1 MAATNKYFCQWLIRI
16 ELLSLFKMSGV
27 KRQFLFYSSI
37 PVCEILS
44 RRSQHQDAELKQ
56 LNAIQPSFFLL
67 FMQWHV
73 KCLSWKGLSLVCL
86 INGPKPWRYL
96 VYRRVKLTKLTQ
108 LGKLFLIDGLNPLM
122 VFKSDLCNLVEK
134 LTVIN
139 EILSS
144 HHLHTQVHVLLLEP
158 FTWLQEISSMFIGNS
173 FQRVFWTEW

>member
-27 KRQFLFYSSI
+27 KRQFLFYSAGDHNTKT
-37 PVCEILS
+37 LK
-44 RRSQHQDAELKQ
+44 LKQ
-56 LNAIQPSFFLL
+56 LNAIQSSFFLL

-144 HHLHTQVHVLLLEP
+144 HHLHNQVHVLLLEP